1 MIAKSQCPV
10 SMMLRRTRRCISV
23 WLLREKQR
31 GTKTMTKSWSAGIRY
46 RMTNDGDFFRKVSR
60 RSIDDVEEGE
70 TRAQKGKY
78 EYDDG
83 ELG

>member
-1 MIAKSQCPV
+1 
-10 SMMLRRTRRCISV
+10 
-23 WLLREKQR
+23 
-31 GTKTMTKSWSAGIRY
+31 MTKSWSAGIRY